1 MIGTPEQ
8 VTCFPNVNHCVHEQ
22 PRAGLGSSSRGD
34 ENKIS
39 SCQVTGQ
46 YLVPNIPRFGPGLP
60 MIVTGLEVIPIV
72 DRRSRRPL
80 LVELG
85 VVVEVVVKAKNPACF
100 TIKNQGGIGP
110 NLSVREISHEFDVS
124 PRVSVVRT
132 SLERD
137 VNVAGVLKIPSGV
150 AAGIDHREEITVLGR
165 DEGGNP
171 EVLGSTVS
179 LREDHLTVCL

>member
-1 MIGTPEQ
+1 MNHRVNEQ
-8 VTCFPNVNHCVHEQ
+8 S
-22 PRAGLGSSSRGD
+22 RAGLGTSSRGD

-85 VVVEVVVKAKNPACF
+85 VVVEVVVKAKNPARI
-100 TIKNQGGIGP
+100 TIKDQGGIGS
-110 NLSVREISHEFDVS
+110 NLSVREISHEFDIS
-124 PRVSVVRT
+124 PRVSVVRA
-132 SLERD
+132 SLVGNVD
-137 VNVAGVLKIPSGV
+137 VAGVLKISGGV
-150 AAGIDHREEITVLGR
+150 AAGIDHCEEISVLGR
-165 DEGGNP
+165 DDCGNS